1 MTAVVTGAKV
11 YLPLK
16 GLIDVEK
23 EMKRLTKE
31 LDWGP
36 KRNCPALRASFPMK
50 GFSPS
55 SGSGRGKEKAKKE
68 DVKARLTALED
79 QLKELQ
85 NSSNLNLG
93 PGRKSL
99 PWPSGAVLA
108 LMGPEENH
116 ELQRSDAVYRKS
128 W

>member
-31 LDWGP
+31 LDGAKKELSRIEGKP
-36 KRNCPALRASFPMK
+36 SNE
-50 GFSPS
+50 GFLAKAPEAVVE
-55 SGSGRGKEKAKKE
+55 KEKAKKE

-85 NSSNLNLG
+85 
-93 PGRKSL
+93 K
-99 PWPSGAVLA
+99 
-108 LMGPEENH
+108 
-116 ELQRSDAVYRKS
+116 LQ
-128 W
+128 

>member
-1 MTAVVTGAKV
+1 MDTLTLGDIKDAAPENAMTAVVTGAKV

-31 LDWGP
+31 LDGA
-36 KRNCPALRASFPMK
+36 KKELSRIEGKLSNE
-50 GFSPS
+50 GFLAKAPEAVVE
-55 SGSGRGKEKAKKE
+55 KEKAKKE

-85 NSSNLNLG
+85 
-93 PGRKSL
+93 K
-99 PWPSGAVLA
+99 
-108 LMGPEENH
+108 
-116 ELQRSDAVYRKS
+116 LQ
-128 W
+128 